1 MLLYSLDF
9 EDGNTS
15 GWLESTTGGSGS
27 TGVELHNGSNM
38 AFVQHSYSGLQS
50 LSIDF
55 SYLAGET
62 LSFDMHVIPNKGT
75 QVNAS
80 GGVKLSF
87 LNSFNNALGSASLV
101 NTTNPAALG
110 PHDILIDGVQHHYS
124 NLLSDYVT
132 LAGLDATAPI
142 AKFSLTYFA
151 YSEHIQYYDASSSKV
166 WFDNVNVSAV
176 PVPAAVWLFGSALL
190 GLTGLARRKKI

>member
-38 AFVQHSYSGLQS
+38 AFVQHSYSGL
-50 LSIDF
+50 
-55 SYLAGET
+55 ET